1 MVRMNV
7 ERKFREAEELLRKF
21 GVVVDLQTMIIK
33 EDVY

>member
-1 MVRMNV
+1 MVRMNA
-7 ERKFREAEELLRKF
+7 ERKFREAEESLRKF